1 MYKLL
6 LLFLFIIFYKPWKTT
21 VFSKNKLTLINSS
34 KNDDQHPTNK
44 ESLKMSEAFDQK
56 EEFCKVL
63 GRLHLLN
70 STKRYEVTN
79 AEIRRRLDEPERLN
93 ASLLGAYLR
102 K

>member
-1 MYKLL
+1 MLG
-6 LLFLFIIFYKPWKTT
+6 
-21 VFSKNKLTLINSS
+21 
-34 KNDDQHPTNK
+34 
-44 ESLKMSEAFDQK
+44 AFNP
-56 EEFCKVL
+56 EEVFCKVL

-102 K
+102 RFLLITFKLVS